1 MTVPRHVH
9 DVTDAEFL
17 GAMRHVG
24 GSFEQESMV
33 AVGSVRVALID
44 ALVDHQWKAE
54 AFRDGAGNVK
64 VGFSSKRNAARI
76 QWTTRP
82 AEAAA
87 GPGCLMQRSSR

>member
-54 AFRDGAGNVK
+54 AFRDGAGNVEGR
-64 VGFSSKRNAARI
+64 VLIQAQRGTHPMDDEAR
-76 QWTTRP
+76 
-82 AEAAA
+82 
-87 GPGCLMQRSSR
+87 